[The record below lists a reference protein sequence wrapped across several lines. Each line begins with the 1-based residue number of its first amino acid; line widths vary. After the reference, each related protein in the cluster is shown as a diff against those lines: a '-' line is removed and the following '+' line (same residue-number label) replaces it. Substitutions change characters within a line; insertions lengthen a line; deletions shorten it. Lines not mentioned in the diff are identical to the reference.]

1 MIATPS
7 GQELLIQLETA
18 LHRLVESFREEPYR
32 YFTES
37 DAVTALQTWVATRP
51 ALAQV
56 CQTADGFATGV
67 LHRECPTFFRLDD
80 KNPTR
85 RERRPYGRG
94 HYDLAILNPA
104 LIQGNDAEIVT
115 NRRFR
120 EEHSFFTPPLVAAV
134 EFKLSVQRWKPGKDT
149 LIKQELGKL
158 RLALESPSD
167 TDAAYMCILWRDVK
181 SEPMPPDACEKTVD
195 EMLSAFPDI
204 RAVFAICWP
213 HVQRKAFVH
222 YAGPWSTAEAD
233 RF

>member
-1 MIATPS
+1 MIANPS

-18 LHRLVESFREEPYR
+18 LHRLVESFWEEPYQ

-37 DAVTALQTWVATRP
+37 DAVTALQTRVVARP

-56 CQTADGFATGV
+56 CQTADDFATGV
-67 LHRECPTFFRLDD
+67 LHRKYPTFFRLDD
-80 KNPTR
+80 KNPKR

-94 HYDLAILNPA
+94 HYDLAVLNPA
-104 LIQGNDAEIVT
+104 FIQENDAEIVT
-115 NRRFR
+115 NRQFR
-120 EEHSFFTPPLVAAV
+120 EEHSFSAPPLVAAV
-134 EFKLSVQRWKPGKDT
+134 EFKLFVQRWKPDRDT
-149 LIKQELGKL
+149 IIKQELGKL
-158 RLALESPSD
+158 RLALESPPD

-204 RAVFAICWP
+204 RTVFAICWP

-222 YAGPWSTAEAD
+222 YAGPWITAEAD